1 MTRPED
7 STPRMELACAV
18 HGVVSGDDVICLD
31 GVWICLDDYGQ
42 CGRTL
47 AVQYVAHGVTPA
59 AAWDDLVAEI
69 RHYRAALQ
77 AIVDLG
83 PLRDHRVILARQAL
97 ARANRRQ
104 WEGR

>member
-1 MTRPED
+1 MTHPED
-7 STPRMELACAV
+7 AIPRLELECPH
-18 HGVVSGDDVICLD
+18 HGAVSGGNVICVD
-31 GVWICLDDYGQ
+31 GVWICLDDGGQ
-42 CGRTL
+42 CGHP
-47 AVQYVAHGVTPA
+47 VDVKYVAHGVMPP